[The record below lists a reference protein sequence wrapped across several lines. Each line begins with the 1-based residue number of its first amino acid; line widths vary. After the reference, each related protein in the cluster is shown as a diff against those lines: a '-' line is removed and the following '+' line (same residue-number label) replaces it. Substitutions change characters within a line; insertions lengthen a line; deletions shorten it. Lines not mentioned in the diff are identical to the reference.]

1 MQVISTNVG
10 QKTIVK
16 WRGNDV
22 ETGIYKYPINE
33 TIHLGITDVKNDFVI
48 DRRYHGGSDKA
59 CYLYSANHYAEWQE
73 KLPNLNWQWG
83 MFGENITVEGLDESK
98 IHIGDIYK
106 LGTALVQITQP
117 RQPCFKLGIRLNSPK
132 SVKLFVASEKPGAYV
147 RVLKTGEVK
156 TGDTMD
162 LIECKSA
169 NFTLQKVFHLI
180 YHAPENI
187 EEVSIAIKMPE
198 LAESCR
204 KDLIKYSKI
213 ME

>member
-1 MQVISTNVG
+1 VQVISTNIG

-16 WRGNDV
+16 WRGKDV
-22 ETGIYKYPINE
+22 ETGIYKYPIHE
-33 TIHLGITDVKNDFVI
+33 TIHLGITDVANDNVI

-59 CYLYSANHYAEWQE
+59 CYLYSANHYAGWQE

-83 MFGENITVEGLDESK
+83 MFGENITVEDLDEPK

-106 LGTALVQITQP
+106 LGTSLVQITQP

-132 SVKLFVASEKPGAYV
+132 SVKLFVATEKPGAYV

-156 TGDTMD
+156 PGDTME
-162 LIECKSA
+162 LIECKSH
-169 NFTLQKVFHLI
+169 NFTLQQVFHLI

-187 EEVSIAIKMPE
+187 DTVSLAIRMPE

-213 ME
+213 RE